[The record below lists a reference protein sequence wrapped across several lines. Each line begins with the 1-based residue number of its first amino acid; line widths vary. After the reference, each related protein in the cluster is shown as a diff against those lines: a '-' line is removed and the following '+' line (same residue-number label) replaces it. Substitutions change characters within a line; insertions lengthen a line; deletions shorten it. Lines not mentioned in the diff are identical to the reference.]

1 MWGQSLYIV
10 SKLLRDNLIAPGELD
25 PLNKRLVIQPKPD
38 LVVQVCMLA
47 ENEEIQYKMQ
57 NNHNISLQTVA
68 EISLIATILPGKGI

>member
-10 SKLLRDNLIAPGELD
+10 SKLLRDNLIAPGELN
-25 PLNKRLVIQPKPD
+25 PLNRLVIQPKPD

-68 EISLIATILPGKGI
+68 EISPIATILPGKGI

>member
-10 SKLLRDNLIAPGELD
+10 SKLLRDNLIAPGELN
-25 PLNKRLVIQPKPD
+25 PLNKRLVIHPKPD

-57 NNHNISLQTVA
+57 NNHNITMYCA
-68 EISLIATILPGKGI
+68 